1 MALYA
6 IADTHLSLGGTNKS
20 MTVFSGWDDYVERL
34 EANWRDSVTDDDTV
48 VIAGDISWGMN
59 LKQAKEDFAF
69 LNGLPGKK
77 LILKG
82 NHDYWWTTRRQMDR
96 FFEENGFDTLRI
108 VHNDAVVVD
117 ECIAVCGSRGWFFDA
132 EEDADKLVLLREAG
146 RLRTSIHAAKETG
159 VEPVLFI
166 HYPPLYADQICP
178 EILDVLKE
186 EGITRCYYG
195 HVHSKG
201 IRLAV
206 QGDVDGI
213 RFELISADALKFCPI
228 RVFPNK

>member
-1 MALYA
+1 MALFA
-6 IADTHLSLGGTNKS
+6 IADTHLSLGVNKS
-20 MTVFSGWDDYVERL
+20 MTVFPGWDDYVTRL
-34 EANWRDSVTDDDTV
+34 EDNWRQIITPEDTV

-59 LKQAKEDFAF
+59 LKQAKADFAF
-69 LNGLPGKK
+69 LHSLPGRK

-82 NHDYWWTTRRQMDR
+82 NHDYWWTTRRQMDL
-96 FFEENGFDTLRI
+96 FFEENGFNTLRI
-108 VHNDAVVVD
+108 VHNDAVEVD
-117 ECIAVCGSRGWFFDA
+117 GRYAVCGSRGWFFDA

-146 RLRTSIHAAKETG
+146 RLRTSIRAAKDTG
-159 VEPVLFI
+159 LEPVAFL

-186 EGITRCYYG
+186 EGITHCYYG

-213 RFELISADALKFCPI
+213 RFELISADALRFCPI
-228 RVFPNK
+228 PVR

>member
-1 MALYA
+1 
-6 IADTHLSLGGTNKS
+6 
-20 MTVFSGWDDYVERL
+20 MTVFSGWDDYVTRL
-34 EANWRDSVTDDDTV
+34 EENWRNIVKPEDTV

-69 LNGLPGKK
+69 LHSLPGRK

-82 NHDYWWTTRRQMDR
+82 NHDYWWTTRRQMDL
-96 FFEENGFDTLRI
+96 FFADNGFDTLRI
-108 VHNDAVVVD
+108 VHNDAVEVD
-117 ECIAVCGSRGWFFDA
+117 GKYAVCGSRGWFFDA

-146 RLRTSIHAAKETG
+146 RLRTSIRAAKETG
-159 VEPVLFI
+159 LEPVVFL
-166 HYPPLYADQICP
+166 HYPPVYADQICP

-186 EGITRCYYG
+186 EGIGRCYYG
-195 HVHSKG
+195 HVHGKG

-213 RFELISADALKFCPI
+213 RFDLISADALHFCP
-228 RVFPNK
+228 VAAY

>member
-1 MALYA
+1 MALFA
-6 IADTHLSLGGTNKS
+6 IADTHLSLGTNKS
-20 MTVFSGWDDYVERL
+20 MTVFSGWDDYVTRL
-34 EANWRDSVTDDDTV
+34 EDNWRNIVKPGDTV

-69 LNGLPGKK
+69 LHSLPGRK

-82 NHDYWWTTRRQMDR
+82 NHDYWWTTRRQMDL
-96 FFEENGFDTLRI
+96 FFDDNGFDTLRI
-108 VHNDAVVVD
+108 VHNDAVEVD
-117 ECIAVCGSRGWFFDA
+117 GKYAVCGSRGWFFDA

-146 RLRTSIHAAKETG
+146 RLRTSIRAAKETG
-159 VEPVLFI
+159 LEPVVFL
-166 HYPPLYADQICP
+166 HYPPVYADQICP

-186 EGITRCYYG
+186 EGIGRCYYG
-195 HVHSKG
+195 HVHGKG

-213 RFELISADALKFCPI
+213 RFDLISADALHFCP
-228 RVFPNK
+228 VSVY